1 MTTDPI
7 PLDMRNFDDL
17 MREAEA
23 RVRAQCPE
31 WTDFSVADPGRTL
44 VELFAFMTE
53 ALIWR
58 ANRMPGHAYHEF
70 FRMVGMHV
78 QPASAAR
85 ATIEVSRAAGNG
97 RLSLPLGTGVLAE
110 TANGVRFATT
120 QPLILEPGQLS
131 GRVEAIHA
139 TRIEGELLGVASGR
153 SGDAFTLARGP
164 VVGSFPGV
172 TNPEIGVSMLGD
184 VPPGNGVA
192 RQWGARSFVIWQQV
206 DAFDPTGPVL
216 QSYRVDRQTGL
227 VQFAPSMRSVDALGD
242 LDRAAQVPADIPPAD
257 EEIRAWYWIGGGEAG
272 NLPAGA
278 LSRLEMDRSGV
289 TVTNPESAS
298 GGREAEDIEN
308 ALARAPLLYSAGGR
322 AVTADDYCALA
333 TQTPG
338 IARALTQNPTDRWR
352 HAVPGGVLIDLVPHP
367 ADAAAPPT
375 RETFLEAAN
384 EEIRRTVAAHLE
396 TRRPLGAQIKTR
408 WARLKPIRVHLR
420 LAADPLADPEALRAR
435 LVRALDTML
444 SPIGHGGT
452 GWAFGA
458 ALRTWHVGQVL
469 RNESAI
475 LYGEDPVLEA
485 VETPSEPCPSLACD
499 NFEQG
504 VWYAAHKD
512 AIYRSINDGG
522 GWERLWQFDGEAPV
536 LIATPGNWH
545 DAARMQGLV
554 AVVTRRSDAAGNVT
568 GGTILLSRDC
578 GESWNLLLRFNVAS
592 QVHDVDF
599 LLRDDRPTLLLAC
612 ADGLREMTPGTEK
625 NWRRVTVES
634 EHDDAAVWAIA
645 TAPNPP
651 GSAHRFSVMVARD
664 QRGLFHSARDGLGE
678 SYRSIG
684 PRGQEKRMFRV
695 LRTQMHAGR
704 ARIWAGIRLPGGA
717 ENTPGCFEY
726 PVTGEDEEPA
736 VIPHFDSWNGESC
749 RDIAFMDG
757 LVLAATHGTGVHVLD
772 LSQADV
778 RWRPANVDCGL
789 PQRSIGQLQPIAAI
803 CARPGLAMSAPERL
817 GETQGGGI
825 YASRDGRTW
834 QHTTDPMSRNRVT
847 LPPDWLFCAAET
859 GHLIDILPG
868 VDGIDPEDR
877 L

>member
-1 MTTDPI
+1 MTTPI
-7 PLDMRNFDDL
+7 PLDMRSFDDL

-31 WTDFSVADPGRTL
+31 WTDFTVADPGRTL

-58 ANRMPGHAYHEF
+58 ANRMPRHAYHEF
-70 FRMVGMHV
+70 FRMVGMQV

-85 ATIEVSRAAGNG
+85 TLINVSRETGDG
-97 RLSLPLGTGVLAE
+97 RLSLPLGTGVLA
-110 TANGVRFATT
+110 ASGVRFATK

-131 GRVEAIHA
+131 GQVEAIHA
-139 TRIEGELLGVASGR
+139 TRIEGELLGIASGS
-153 SGDAFTLARGP
+153 SGAAFTLARGP
-164 VVGSFPGV
+164 VVGSFPGS
-172 TNPEIGVSMLGD
+172 TTPEIGVSIAGD
-184 VPPGNGVA
+184 VPPGSGAA
-192 RQWGARSFVIWQQV
+192 RQWGTNTFVIWQQV
-206 DAFDPTGPVL
+206 EAFDPTSPIRHT
-216 QSYRVDRQTGL
+216 YRIDRQTGL
-227 VQFAPSMRSVDALGD
+227 VQFAPAMRNMDADGD
-242 LDRAAQVPADIPPAD
+242 LDRATQVAADIPPAD
-257 EEIRAWYWIGGGEAG
+257 AEIRAWYWIGGGDAG

-278 LSRLEMDRSGV
+278 LSRLELDRAGV
-289 TVTNPESAS
+289 TVINPEPAT
-298 GGREAEDIEN
+298 GGREAENIEN

-338 IARALTQNPTDRWR
+338 IARALTQNPANRWR
-352 HAVPGGVLIDLVPHP
+352 HATPGSVLIDLVPYP
-367 ADAAAPPT
+367 ADAASPPT
-375 RETFLEAAN
+375 NETFLNAQS
-384 EEIRRTVAAHLE
+384 EETRRTVTAHLK
-396 TRRPLGAQIKTR
+396 TRCPLGAQIKTR
-408 WARLKPIRVHLR
+408 WARLKPIRIHLR
-420 LAADPLADPEALRAR
+420 LAADPLADPEALRER
-435 LVRALDTML
+435 LGHALDKML
-444 SPIGHGGT
+444 SPIGRGGT
-452 GWAFGA
+452 GWEFGA

-469 RNESAI
+469 RNEPAI
-475 LYGEDPVLEA
+475 LYGEDPILEA

-499 NFEQG
+499 NFEHG
-504 VWYAAHKD
+504 VWYAAHED
-512 AIYRSINDGG
+512 AIFRSVNDGG
-522 GWERLWQFDGEAPV
+522 GWEQLWQFDGEAPV
-536 LIATPGNWH
+536 LIATPGDWH
-545 DAARMQGLV
+545 DAAKMQGLV
-554 AVVTRRSDAAGNVT
+554 AVVTRRRDGDGKTT
-568 GGTILLSRDC
+568 GGTILLSQDC
-578 GESWNLLLRFNVAS
+578 GETWNTLLRFNLAS

-625 NWRRVTVES
+625 NWRRITVEA
-634 EHDDAAVWAIA
+634 EHDDDAVWAVA

-684 PRGQEKRMFRV
+684 PRGQEKSMFRV

-717 ENTPGCFEY
+717 KNAPGCFEY

-736 VIPHFDSWNGESC
+736 VIPHFEGWNGESC

-757 LVLAATHGTGVHVLD
+757 LVLAAIHGTGVHVLD
-772 LSQADV
+772 LSHADV

-803 CARPGLAMSAPERL
+803 CARPGRAMSAPEKL

-825 YASRDGRTW
+825 YASNNGLTW
-834 QHTTDPMSRNRVT
+834 QHTTDPMNQSRVT
-847 LPPDWLFCAAET
+847 LPPDWLFCTAPD
-859 GHLIDILPG
+859 GHIIDILPSVG
-868 VDGIDPEDR
+868 AIDPEDQP
-877 L
+877 